1 MAWGLIVFMLAIVG
15 VTTMIWG
22 VIGVIR
28 WLTEHGER
36 RRQRLGS
43 TLPRWSNSDIAV
55 LMAAHNEES
64 VLEASLRRA
73 LTQFSPEQIHVV
85 SDGSTD
91 RTADIA
97 RQLGVQVLELNP
109 NRGKA
114 GALSAGIAHFHLTDR
129 YEFVLLLDADTHLAD
144 DYAITAL
151 RLTEDNDVA
160 AVAGRARTLHPEAA
174 GSLLGRLLVW
184 YRERVYT
191 VVQYLHKYGQ
201 AAPWINAV
209 YIVPGFASLYRSRA
223 LRQIDIDAPGLVIED
238 YNMTFEVH
246 ARGLGRVAFHPHA
259 AIAYTQ
265 DPDTL
270 VDYTRQLSR
279 WTLGFWQTLLRH
291 RPRPSLFW
299 ATVLVHALELVLS
312 SLIMLLWLPMF
323 VVSVTCAAA
332 VWLGLDGNGWGASVV
347 DQFPPLLLLAGLW
360 LPDLLVTLVSS
371 VLGRRWGMLPFAP
384 FYPFMRIY
392 DASRCLR
399 SLLRAL
405 SRRRSSGSW
414 ISPDRRPEV
423 AGPSVTPRS
432 RRDPTAVRSE
442 V

>member
-1 MAWGLIVFMLAIVG
+1 MTWGLVVFMLAIVG

-22 VIGVIR
+22 AIGLIR
-28 WLTEHGER
+28 WLTERDQR
-36 RRQRLGS
+36 RRP
-43 TLPRWSNSDIAV
+43 TVPKWSSSDIAV
-55 LMAAHNEES
+55 LMAAHNEEA

-73 LTQFSPEQIHVV
+73 LSQFSPEQIHVV
-85 SDGSTD
+85 SDGSAD

-97 RQLGVQVLELNP
+97 RRLGVRVLELNP

-114 GALSAGIAHFHLTDR
+114 GALSAGITHFRLTDR

-144 DYAITAL
+144 DYSITAL
-151 RLTEDNDVA
+151 RLADDDDVA

-201 AAPWINAV
+201 AASWINAV

-223 LRQIDIDAPGLVIED
+223 IRQIDIDAPGLVIED

-246 ARGLGRVAFHPHA
+246 ARRLGRVAFHPHA

-312 SLIMLLWLPMF
+312 SLITLLWLPLFM
-323 VVSVTCAAA
+323 VSAICTAA
-332 VWLGLDGNGWGASVV
+332 VWLHLDGNSWGAVV
-347 DQFPPLLLLAGLW
+347 ASQFPPVLLLAGLW
-360 LPDLLVTLVSS
+360 LPDLLVTLISS
-371 VLGRRWGMLPFAP
+371 VLGRRWGMLLFAP

-399 SLLRAL
+399 SLARAL
-405 SRRRSSGSW
+405 TRRRSSGSW
-414 ISPDRRPEV
+414 ISPDRRPETV
-423 AGPSVTPRS
+423 EASSSTKS
-432 RRDPTAVRSE
+432 RREPTAVQTE
-442 V
+442 G